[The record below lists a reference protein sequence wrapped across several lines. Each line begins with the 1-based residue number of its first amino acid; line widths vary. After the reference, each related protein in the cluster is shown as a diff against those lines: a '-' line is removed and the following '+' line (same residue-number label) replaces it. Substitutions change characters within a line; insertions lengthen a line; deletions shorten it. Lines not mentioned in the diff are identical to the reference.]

1 MRKKKISSLL
11 LVLERGVVQLKTHT
25 QNQRMKLFTLTLLVL
40 LTGHSLFAQ
49 QKVAGSIKGKVVD
62 VLNNLPLPDA
72 TITVM
77 SKDDSSA
84 VGFSVADKTGT
95 FEIKNIPGGS
105 YLLGISFTGYGNFM
119 RSIDITAVK
128 PDINLDTIKLNTDTS
143 LMTAVIVTAPPITIK
158 KDTVEFRASAF
169 KTKPNATVEDL
180 LKKLPG
186 VEVDKDGNV
195 TSQGENIPKIYVDG
209 KEFFG
214 NDPKLATKNLTA
226 EMVESIQV
234 FDDMSD
240 QAKFTKIDDGSRQ
253 RTINIKLKKDRRK
266 GLFGRTTVGG
276 GSSDRYTGNLSMN
289 MFNEDQRISI
299 VGGANNLNR
308 LGFSASEVVSSMGGM
323 GGISGGGG
331 GGGGRG
337 GRGGG
342 GGGGGNAGNGN
353 TKSWNAGVN
362 YRDNWGKKMEFNAN
376 YFVSKTSTINRSK
389 SLRQNLFGNDST
401 SLSDEQSYQRND
413 NLNHRFGFR
422 WEYAIDSM
430 NSILLTP
437 NITIQQSESESFDS
451 ILTIARTPKYNYKA
465 IEGISSRSNQRDG
478 VSFNNNLLF
487 RHRFKKL
494 GRTFTIGW
502 NTAVNDSEGDGYNTS
517 PYNYYNPDSSLN
529 YTRDQRQHNEQLT
542 NSFNNTVSTS
552 LTEMLGEGKILEF
565 NYAYSVNESTSDR
578 KVFDYAH
585 NTGEYDSVNKNQTN
599 YFENTFISSRLG
611 TNFRVK
617 KLKYDFQLGGAVQF
631 ATLKNM
637 SHRAMTGKDST
648 MSQRYTNFF
657 PNANFNYNLGT
668 RKSIRF
674 GYRGSTRAPSISQL
688 QDVVDQSNQ
697 LVYRTG
703 NPNLKQEFTNNFNAS
718 YNTFNVSNFLFF
730 NMNLNASVIS
740 NKIVNSMEKIGGT
753 TQLIRPVNL
762 NGSWNM
768 SFSGTVGIP
777 LVKVTTG
784 KRSPMN
790 VNLTSSVRY
799 NRDINQQQGVIGFN
813 KTIGLG
819 QRIRYDYNIPDK
831 LDVGASAN
839 FNYNDAKYDLQEN
852 ANNRYFNHNYS
863 LDITYTFLKR
873 FMLSSDFDYYV
884 NSGRADGFN
893 QPIPLWNAS
902 IAWVMFKK
910 RNGELRF
917 SVVDIMNQNKN
928 IDRTIDPN
936 YIEDTFTETL
946 RRYFLVTF
954 MYNLNRFG
962 GRNNGGQNRGNGG
975 GMQRQGGGGN
985 GGGNRRF

>member
-1 MRKKKISSLL
+1 
-11 LVLERGVVQLKTHT
+11 
-25 QNQRMKLFTLTLLVL
+25 MKLFTLALLFL
-40 LTGHSLFAQ
+40 LAGHCLFAQ
-49 QKVAGSIKGKVVD
+49 QKVTGSIKGKVVD

-72 TITVM
+72 TITMM
-77 SKDDSSA
+77 SKADSSNI
-84 VGFSVADKTGT
+84 GFAVADKTGA
-95 FEIKNIPGGS
+95 FEIKNIPAGT
-105 YLLGISFTGYGNFM
+105 YLVGISFTGYAAFE
-119 RSIDITAVK
+119 RAIDITAAK
-128 PDINLDTIKLNTDTS
+128 PVIDLDTIKLHTDTT
-143 LMTAVIVTAPPITIK
+143 LMTSVIVTAPPITIK

-276 GSSDRYTGNLSMN
+276 GSSERYTGNLSLN

-299 VGGANNLNR
+299 VGGANNINR
-308 LGFSASEVVSSMGGM
+308 LGFSANDVISNMGGM

-331 GGGGRG
+331 RGGGGG

-342 GGGGGNAGNGN
+342 GGGNRGGGGSAGNGN

-362 YRDNWGKKMEFNAN
+362 FRDNWGKKMEFNAN
-376 YFVSKTSTINRSK
+376 YFVSNTSTLNRSK
-389 SLRQNLFGNDST
+389 SLRQNLFANDST
-401 SLSDEQSYQRND
+401 SLSDEQSYQKND

-422 WEYAIDSM
+422 WEYEIDSM

-437 NITIQQSESESFDS
+437 YINIQQSSSESFDS
-451 ILTIARTPKYNYKA
+451 ILTIASTPKYNYKA
-465 IEGISSRSNQRDG
+465 IEGTSTRTNQRDG

-502 NTAVNDSEGDGYNTS
+502 TTAVNDSEGDGYNTS
-517 PYNYYNPDSSLN
+517 PYNYYRSDSTLN
-529 YTRDQRQHNEQLT
+529 YTRNQRQHNEQIT
-542 NSFNNTVSTS
+542 SSFNNTISSS
-552 LTEMLGEGKILEF
+552 LTEMLGEGKILEL
-565 NYAYSVNESTSDR
+565 NYAYTVNESTSDR
-578 KVFDYAH
+578 KVFDYAQSS
-585 NTGEYDSVNKNQTN
+585 GDYDSVNKNQTN
-599 YFENTFISSRLG
+599 YFENTFLSSRLG

-631 ATLKNM
+631 ATLKNL

-657 PNANFNYNLGT
+657 PNASFNYNLGT

-703 NPNLKQEFTNNFNAS
+703 NPNLKQEFTNNFNFS
-718 YNTFNVSNFLFF
+718 YNTFNVANFLFF

-740 NKIVNSMEKIGGT
+740 NRIVNSQDKVSST
-753 TQLIRPVNL
+753 VQLIRPVNL
-762 NGSWNM
+762 NGAWNM

-784 KRSPMN
+784 RRSPMN
-790 VNLTSSVRY
+790 LNLTSSVRY
-799 NRDINQQQGVIGFN
+799 NRDVSQQYGVIGYN
-813 KTIGLG
+813 KTTGLG
-819 QRIRYDYNIPDK
+819 QRVRFDYNIPDK
-831 LDVGASAN
+831 LDIGASAN
-839 FNYNDAKYDLQEN
+839 FNYNDAQYGFQEN
-852 ANNRYFNHNYS
+852 SNNRYFNHNYS
-863 LDITYTFLKR
+863 LDATYTFLKR
-873 FMLSSDFDYYV
+873 FMVSSDFDYYV
-884 NSGRADGFN
+884 NTGRADGFN

-902 IAWVMFKK
+902 IAWVLFKK

-928 IDRTIDPN
+928 IDRTIN
-936 YIEDTFTETL
+936 EYYIEDTFTETL

-962 GRNNGGQNRGNGG
+962 SRANGGQNRNNGGGVQRGDGNGG
-975 GMQRQGGGGN
+975 GG
-985 GGGNRRF
+985 RRF

>member
-1 MRKKKISSLL
+1 MKL
-11 LVLERGVVQLKTHT
+11 LVLV
-25 QNQRMKLFTLTLLVL
+25 LTVLLVSPAL
-40 LTGHSLFAQ
+40 LAQ
-49 QKVAGSIKGKVVD
+49 QKVTGSIKGKVVD
-62 VLNNLPLPDA
+62 VQNNLPLPDA
-72 TITVM
+72 TITIM
-77 SKDDSSA
+77 SKEDSAA
-84 VGFSVADKTGT
+84 VGFAVADKAGA
-95 FEIKNIPGGS
+95 FEIKNVPGGAF
-105 YLLGISFTGYGNFM
+105 LLSISFTGYAPIN
-119 RSIDITAVK
+119 RSIDITAARPVI
-128 PDINLDTIKLNTDTS
+128 DLDSIKLKTDTS
-143 LMTAVIVTAPPITIK
+143 MLASVIVTVPPITIK

-195 TSQGENIPKIYVDG
+195 TSQGENIPKVYVDG

-276 GSSDRYTGNLSMN
+276 GSSERYTGNLSLN
-289 MFNEDQRISI
+289 MFDEDQRLSI
-299 VGGANNLNR
+299 VGGANNINR
-308 LGFSASEVVSSMGGM
+308 LGFTATDVVSGMGGM
-323 GGISGGGG
+323 GGFSGG

-342 GGGGGNAGNGN
+342 GGGGSAGNGN
-353 TKSWNAGVN
+353 TKNWNVGVN

-376 YFVSKTSTINRSK
+376 YFVSNTSTINRSK
-389 SLRQNLFGNDST
+389 SYRQNLFKNDST

-422 WEYAIDSM
+422 WEYMIDSM

-437 NITIQQSESESFDS
+437 NISIQQSESESFDS
-451 ILTIARTPKYNYKA
+451 IVTVAASPKNHYKA
-465 IEGISSRSNQRDG
+465 IEGTSARSNQRDG
-478 VSFNNNLLF
+478 VSFNNNLLY
-487 RHRFKKL
+487 RHRFKKP

-502 NTAVNDSEGDGYNTS
+502 NTAVNDSEGDGYNSS
-517 PYNYYNPDSSLN
+517 PYNYYKPDSTLN
-529 YTRDQRQHNEQLT
+529 YRRDQRQHNEQIT
-542 NSFNNTVSTS
+542 SSFNNTVSSS
-552 LTEMLGEGKILEF
+552 LTEMLAEGKILEL

-578 KVFDYAH
+578 KVFDFAQ
-585 NTGEYDSVNKNQTN
+585 NTGAYDSVNKNQTN
-599 YFENTFISSRLG
+599 YFENTFISSRVG

-637 SHRAMTGKDST
+637 SHRAMTGKDSS

-668 RKSIRF
+668 RKSLRF

-703 NPNLKQEFTNNFNAS
+703 NPNLKQEFTNNFNFS
-718 YNTFNVSNFLFF
+718 YNTFNVTNFLFF
-730 NMNLNASVIS
+730 NLNLNATMIS
-740 NKIVNSMEKIGGT
+740 NRIVNSMEKVNST
-753 TQLIRPVNL
+753 VQLIRPVNL
-762 NGSWNM
+762 DGAWNA
-768 SFSGTVGIP
+768 SFSGTIGIP

-799 NRDINQQQGVIGFN
+799 NRDVSQQEGVMGYN
-813 KTIGLG
+813 TTTSLG
-819 QRIRYDYNIPDK
+819 ERIRFDYNIPEK

-839 FNYNDAKYDLQEN
+839 FNYNDARYGFQQN
-852 ANNRYFNHNYS
+852 NNNRYFNHNYS
-863 LDITYTFLKR
+863 LDATYTFLKR
-873 FMLSSDFDYYV
+873 VMISSDFDYFV

-902 IAWVMFKK
+902 IAWVLFKK

-917 SVVDIMNQNKN
+917 SVVDLLNQNKN
-928 IDRTIDPN
+928 IDRTIN
-936 YIEDTFTETL
+936 EYYIEDSYTETL

-962 GRNNGGQNRGNGG
+962 GRRQQGNNNGGSMQQRRPMGNGG
-975 GMQRQGGGGN
+975 GGGGGR
-985 GGGNRRF
+985 GRF

>member
-1 MRKKKISSLL
+1 
-11 LVLERGVVQLKTHT
+11 
-25 QNQRMKLFTLTLLVL
+25 MKLFTLTLLVL
-40 LTGHSLFAQ
+40 LTGHCLLAQ
-49 QKVAGSIKGKVVD
+49 QKVTGSIKGKVVD
-62 VLNNLPLPDA
+62 VMNNLPLPDA
-72 TITVM
+72 TVTITN
-77 SKDDSSA
+77 KEDSSA
-84 VGFSVADKTGT
+84 TGFAVTDKSGA
-95 FEIKNIPGGS
+95 FELKNIPAGS
-105 YLLGISFTGYGNFM
+105 YILGISFTGYASFM
-119 RSIDITAVK
+119 RNLDITAAKSVF
-128 PDINLDTIKLNTDTS
+128 DLDTVKLNTDTS
-143 LMTAVIVTAPPITIK
+143 MMASVIVTAPPITIK

-240 QAKFTKIDDGSRQ
+240 QAKFTRIDDGSRQ

-266 GLFGRTTVGG
+266 GLFGRTTVGA
-276 GSSDRYTGNLSMN
+276 GSNDRYTGSLSLN

-299 VGGANNLNR
+299 IGGANNINR
-308 LGFSASEVVSSMGGM
+308 LGFSSNDMISGMGGM
-323 GGISGGGG
+323 GGFSGGGG
-331 GGGGRG
+331 RGGG

-342 GGGGGNAGNGN
+342 GGGGSAGNGN
-353 TKSWNAGVN
+353 TKSWSAGVN
-362 YRDNWGKKMEFNAN
+362 YRDDWGKKMEFSGN
-376 YFVSKTSTINRSK
+376 YFVSKTSTVNRSK
-389 SLRQNLFGNDST
+389 SLRQNLFANDST
-401 SLSDEQSYQRND
+401 SLSDEQSYRKND

-422 WEYAIDSM
+422 WEYEIDSM

-437 NITIQQSESESFDS
+437 NINIQQSESESLDS
-451 ILTIARTPKYNYKA
+451 VVTVASTPKYNYKA
-465 IEGISSRSNQRDG
+465 IEGSSSRTNQRDG
-478 VSFNNNLLF
+478 ISFNNNLLF
-487 RHRFKKL
+487 RHRFKKP

-502 NTAVNDSEGDGYNTS
+502 STAVNDSEGDGYTIS
-517 PYNYYNPDSSLN
+517 PYNYYNPDSTWN
-529 YTRDQRQHNEQLT
+529 YTRDQRQQNEQIT
-542 NSFNNTVSTS
+542 TSWNNTVSSS
-552 LTEMLGEGKILEF
+552 LTEMFGTDKVLEL
-565 NYAYSVNESTSDR
+565 NYAYSINESTSDR
-578 KVFDYAH
+578 KTFDYRASS
-585 NTGEYDSVNKNQTN
+585 GEYDSVNKNQTN

-617 KLKYDFQLGGAVQF
+617 KQKYDFQLGGAVQF
-631 ATLKNM
+631 ATLENL

-703 NPNLKQEFTNNFNAS
+703 NPNLKQEFTNNFNFS
-718 YNTFNVSNFLFF
+718 YNTFNVSNFLFL
-730 NMNLNASVIS
+730 NLNLNATVIS
-740 NKIVNSMEKIGGT
+740 NRIVNSMELINST

-762 NGSWNM
+762 NGAWNA
-768 SFSGTVGIP
+768 SFSGTVGVP
-777 LVKVTTG
+777 LIKVTTG
-784 KRSPMN
+784 RRSPMN
-790 VNLTSSVRY
+790 LNLTSTVRY
-799 NRDINQQQGVIGFN
+799 NRDVSQQKGVMGYN
-813 KTIGLG
+813 TTTTLG
-819 QRIRYDYNIPDK
+819 QRIRYDYNIPDR
-831 LDVGASAN
+831 LDVGTSAN
-839 FNYNDAKYDLQEN
+839 FNYNDARYGFQEN
-852 ANNRYFNHNYS
+852 SNNRYFNHNYS
-863 LDITYTFLKR
+863 LDVTYTFLKR
-873 FMLSSDFDYYV
+873 VMLSSDFDYYV

-917 SVVDIMNQNKN
+917 SVVDLLNQNKN
-928 IDRTIDPN
+928 IDRTIN
-936 YIEDTFTETL
+936 EYYIEDTFTETL

-962 GRNNGGQNRGNGG
+962 GRANGGQNRGNGG
-975 GMQRQGGGGN
+975 GMQRMGGGN
-985 GGGNRRF
+985 GGGGRRF

>member
-1 MRKKKISSLL
+1 
-11 LVLERGVVQLKTHT
+11 
-25 QNQRMKLFTLTLLVL
+25 MKLFTLTLLVQ
-40 LTGHSLFAQ
+40 LTGHCLLAQ
-49 QKVAGSIKGKVVD
+49 QKVTGSIKGKVVD
-62 VLNNLPLPDA
+62 VMNNLPLPDA
-72 TITVM
+72 TVTITN
-77 SKDDSSA
+77 KEDSSA
-84 VGFSVADKTGT
+84 TGFAVTDKTGA
-95 FEIKNIPGGS
+95 FELKNIPAGS
-105 YLLGISFTGYGNFM
+105 YILGISFTGYAPFI
-119 RSIDITAVK
+119 RTLDITAAK
-128 PDINLDTIKLNTDTS
+128 TAFDLDTVKLNTDTS
-143 LMTAVIVTAPPITIK
+143 MMASVIVTAPPITIK

-240 QAKFTKIDDGSRQ
+240 QAKFTRIDDGSRQ

-266 GLFGRTTVGG
+266 GIFGRTTVGA
-276 GSSDRYTGNLSMN
+276 GSSDRYTGNLSLN

-299 VGGANNLNR
+299 IGGANNINR
-308 LGFSASEVVSSMGGM
+308 LGFSSNDMVSGMGGM
-323 GGISGGGG
+323 GGFSGGRG
-331 GGGGRG
+331 G

-342 GGGGGNAGNGN
+342 GGGGSAGNGN

-362 YRDNWGKKMEFNAN
+362 YRDDWGRKMEFSGN
-376 YFVSKTSTINRSK
+376 YFVSKTSTVNRSK
-389 SLRQNLFGNDST
+389 SLRQNLFANDST
-401 SLSDEQSYQRND
+401 SLSDEQSYRNND

-422 WEYAIDSM
+422 WEYEIDSM

-437 NITIQQSESESFDS
+437 NISIQQSESESLDS
-451 ILTIARTPKYNYKA
+451 VVTISSTPKYNYKA
-465 IEGISSRSNQRDG
+465 IEGSSSRTNQRDG

-487 RHRFKKL
+487 RHRFKKP

-502 NTAVNDSEGDGYNTS
+502 NTAVNDSEGNGYTIS
-517 PYNYYNPDSSLN
+517 PYNYYNPDSTLN
-529 YTRDQRQHNEQLT
+529 YTRDQRQQNEQIT
-542 NSFNNTVSTS
+542 TSWNNTVSSS
-552 LTEMLGEGKILEF
+552 LTEMFGLDKVLEI
-565 NYAYSVNESTSDR
+565 NYAWSINQSTSDR
-578 KVFDYAH
+578 KVFDYDPLS
-585 NTGEYDSVNKNQTN
+585 GKYDSVNKNQTN

-617 KLKYDFQLGGAVQF
+617 KQKYDFQLGGAVQF
-631 ATLKNM
+631 ATLENL

-703 NPNLKQEFTNNFNAS
+703 NPNLKQEFTNNFNFS

-730 NMNLNASVIS
+730 NANLNATVIS
-740 NKIVNSMEKIGGT
+740 NRIVNSMELINST

-762 NGSWNM
+762 NGAWNA
-768 SFSGTVGIP
+768 SFSGTVGVP
-777 LVKVTTG
+777 LIKVTTG
-784 KRSPMN
+784 RRSPMN
-790 VNLTSSVRY
+790 LNLTSSVRY
-799 NRDINQQQGVIGFN
+799 NRDVNQQRGKIGFN

-819 QRIRYDYNIPDK
+819 QRVRYDYNIPDK

-839 FNYNDAKYDLQEN
+839 FNYNDAQYDLQEG

-863 LDITYTFLKR
+863 LDATYTFFKR
-873 FMLSSDFDYYV
+873 IMLSSDFDYYV
-884 NSGRADGFN
+884 NGGRAAGFN
-893 QPIPLWNAS
+893 EPIPLWNAS

-917 SVVDIMNQNKN
+917 SVVDLLNQNKN

-936 YIEDTFTETL
+936 FIEDTFTETL

-962 GRNNGGQNRGNGG
+962 GRQAGGQNRGNGG
-975 GMQRQGGGGN
+975 GMQRMGGGN
-985 GGGNRRF
+985 GGGGRRF

>member
-1 MRKKKISSLL
+1 
-11 LVLERGVVQLKTHT
+11 
-25 QNQRMKLFTLTLLVL
+25 MKLFTLTLLVL
-40 LTGHSLFAQ
+40 LTGHCLLAQ
-49 QKVAGSIKGKVVD
+49 QKVTGSIKGKVVD
-62 VLNNLPLPDA
+62 VMNNLPLPDA
-72 TITVM
+72 TVTITN
-77 SKDDSSA
+77 KEDSSA
-84 VGFSVADKTGT
+84 TGFAVTDKTGA
-95 FEIKNIPGGS
+95 FELKNIPAGS
-105 YLLGISFTGYGNFM
+105 YILGISFTGYAPFM
-119 RSIDITAVK
+119 RNLDITAARSVF
-128 PDINLDTIKLNTDTS
+128 DLDSVKLNTDTS
-143 LMTAVIVTAPPITIK
+143 MMASVIVTAPPITIK

-195 TSQGENIPKIYVDG
+195 SSQGENIPKIYVDG

-240 QAKFTKIDDGSRQ
+240 QAKFTRIDDGSRQ

-266 GLFGRTTVGG
+266 GIFGRTTVGA
-276 GSSDRYTGNLSMN
+276 GSNDRYTGNLSLN
-289 MFNEDQRISI
+289 MFDEDQRISI
-299 VGGANNLNR
+299 IGGANNINR
-308 LGFSASEVVSSMGGM
+308 LGFSSNDMISGMGGM
-323 GGISGGGG
+323 GGFSGGGG
-331 GGGGRG
+331 RGGG

-342 GGGGGNAGNGN
+342 GGGGGSAGNGN
-353 TKSWNAGVN
+353 TKSWSAGVN
-362 YRDNWGKKMEFNAN
+362 YRDDWGRKMEFSGN

-389 SLRQNLFGNDST
+389 SLRQNLFANDST
-401 SLSDEQSYQRND
+401 SLSDEQSYRKND
-413 NLNHRFGFR
+413 NLSHRFGFR
-422 WEYAIDSM
+422 WEYEIDSM

-437 NITIQQSESESFDS
+437 NINIQQSESESLDS
-451 ILTIARTPKYNYKA
+451 VVTISSTPKYNYKA
-465 IEGISSRSNQRDG
+465 IEGSSSRTNQRDG
-478 VSFNNNLLF
+478 ISFNNNLLF
-487 RHRFKKL
+487 RHRFKKP

-502 NTAVNDSEGDGYNTS
+502 STAVNDSEGDGYTIS
-517 PYNYYNPDSSLN
+517 PYNYYNPDSTWN
-529 YTRDQRQHNEQLT
+529 YTRDQRQQNEQIT
-542 NSFNNTVSTS
+542 TSWNNTVSSS
-552 LTEMLGEGKILEF
+552 LTEMFGTDKILEL
-565 NYAYSVNESTSDR
+565 NYAYSINESTSDR
-578 KVFDYAH
+578 KTFDYRASS
-585 NTGEYDSVNKNQTN
+585 GEYDSVNKNQTN

-617 KLKYDFQLGGAVQF
+617 KQKYDFQLGGAVQF
-631 ATLKNM
+631 AILENL

-703 NPNLKQEFTNNFNAS
+703 NPNLKQEFTNNFNFS

-730 NMNLNASVIS
+730 NLNLNATVIS
-740 NKIVNSMEKIGGT
+740 NRIVNSMELINST

-762 NGSWNM
+762 NGAWNA
-768 SFSGTVGIP
+768 SFSGTVGVP
-777 LVKVTTG
+777 LIKVTTG
-784 KRSPMN
+784 RRSPMN
-790 VNLTSSVRY
+790 LNLTSTVRY
-799 NRDINQQQGVIGFN
+799 NRDVSQQKGVMGYN
-813 KTIGLG
+813 TTTTLG
-819 QRIRYDYNIPDK
+819 QRIRYDYNIPDR
-831 LDVGASAN
+831 LDVGTSAN
-839 FNYNDAKYDLQEN
+839 FNYNDARYGFQEN
-852 ANNRYFNHNYS
+852 SNNRYFNHNYS
-863 LDITYTFLKR
+863 LDVTYTFLKR
-873 FMLSSDFDYYV
+873 VMLSSDFDYYV

-917 SVVDIMNQNKN
+917 SVVDLLNQNKN
-928 IDRTIDPN
+928 IDRTIN
-936 YIEDTFTETL
+936 EYYIEDTFTETL

-962 GRNNGGQNRGNGG
+962 GRANGGQNRGNGG
-975 GMQRQGGGGN
+975 GMQRMGGGN
-985 GGGNRRF
+985 GGGGRRF

>member
-1 MRKKKISSLL
+1 
-11 LVLERGVVQLKTHT
+11 
-25 QNQRMKLFTLTLLVL
+25 MKLFTLTLLVL
-40 LTGHSLFAQ
+40 LTGHCLLAQ
-49 QKVAGSIKGKVVD
+49 QKVTGSIKGKVVD
-62 VLNNLPLPDA
+62 VMNNLPLPDA
-72 TITVM
+72 TVTITN
-77 SKDDSSA
+77 KEDSSA
-84 VGFSVADKTGT
+84 TGFAVTDKTGA
-95 FEIKNIPGGS
+95 FELKNIPAGS
-105 YLLGISFTGYGNFM
+105 YILGISFTGYATFM
-119 RSIDITAVK
+119 RNLDITAAKSVF
-128 PDINLDTIKLNTDTS
+128 DLDTVKLNTDTS
-143 LMTAVIVTAPPITIK
+143 MMASVIVTAPPITIK

-240 QAKFTKIDDGSRQ
+240 QAKFTRIDDGSRQ

-266 GLFGRTTVGG
+266 GIFGRTTVGA
-276 GSSDRYTGNLSMN
+276 GSNDRYTGSLSLN

-299 VGGANNLNR
+299 IGGANNINR
-308 LGFSASEVVSSMGGM
+308 LGFSSNDMIGGMGGM
-323 GGISGGGG
+323 GGFSGGGG
-331 GGGGRG
+331 RGGG

-342 GGGGGNAGNGN
+342 GGGGSAGNGN
-353 TKSWNAGVN
+353 TKSWSAGVN
-362 YRDNWGKKMEFNAN
+362 YRDDWGKKMEFSGN
-376 YFVSKTSTINRSK
+376 YFVSKTSTVNRSK
-389 SLRQNLFGNDST
+389 SLRQNLFANDST
-401 SLSDEQSYQRND
+401 SLSDEQSYRKND

-422 WEYAIDSM
+422 WEYEIDSM

-437 NITIQQSESESFDS
+437 NINIQQSESESLDS
-451 ILTIARTPKYNYKA
+451 VVTVASTPKYNYKA
-465 IEGISSRSNQRDG
+465 IEGSSSRTNQRDG
-478 VSFNNNLLF
+478 ISFNNNLLF
-487 RHRFKKL
+487 RHRFKKP

-502 NTAVNDSEGDGYNTS
+502 STAVNDSEGDGYTIS
-517 PYNYYNPDSSLN
+517 PYNYYNPDSTWN
-529 YTRDQRQHNEQLT
+529 YTRDQRQQNEQIT
-542 NSFNNTVSTS
+542 TSWNNTVSSS
-552 LTEMLGEGKILEF
+552 LTEMFGTDKVLEL
-565 NYAYSVNESTSDR
+565 NYAYSINESTSDR
-578 KVFDYAH
+578 KTFDYRASS
-585 NTGEYDSVNKNQTN
+585 GEYDSVNKNQTN

-617 KLKYDFQLGGAVQF
+617 KQKYDFQLGGAVQF
-631 ATLKNM
+631 ATLENL

-703 NPNLKQEFTNNFNAS
+703 NPNLKQEFTNNFNFS
-718 YNTFNVSNFLFF
+718 YNTFNVSNFLFL
-730 NMNLNASVIS
+730 NLNLNATVIS
-740 NKIVNSMEKIGGT
+740 NRIVNSMELINST

-762 NGSWNM
+762 NGAWNA
-768 SFSGTVGIP
+768 SFSGTVGVP
-777 LVKVTTG
+777 LIKVTTG
-784 KRSPMN
+784 RRSPMN
-790 VNLTSSVRY
+790 LNLTSTVRY
-799 NRDINQQQGVIGFN
+799 NRDVSQQKGVMGYN
-813 KTIGLG
+813 TTTTLG
-819 QRIRYDYNIPDK
+819 QRIRYDYNIPDR
-831 LDVGASAN
+831 LDVGTSAN
-839 FNYNDAKYDLQEN
+839 FNYNDARYGFQEN
-852 ANNRYFNHNYS
+852 SNNRYFNHNYS
-863 LDITYTFLKR
+863 LDVTYTFLKR
-873 FMLSSDFDYYV
+873 VMLSSDFDYYV

-917 SVVDIMNQNKN
+917 SVVDLLNQNKN
-928 IDRTIDPN
+928 IDRTIN
-936 YIEDTFTETL
+936 EYYIEDTFTETL

-962 GRNNGGQNRGNGG
+962 GRANGGQNRGNGG
-975 GMQRQGGGGN
+975 GMQRMGGGN
-985 GGGNRRF
+985 GGGGRRF